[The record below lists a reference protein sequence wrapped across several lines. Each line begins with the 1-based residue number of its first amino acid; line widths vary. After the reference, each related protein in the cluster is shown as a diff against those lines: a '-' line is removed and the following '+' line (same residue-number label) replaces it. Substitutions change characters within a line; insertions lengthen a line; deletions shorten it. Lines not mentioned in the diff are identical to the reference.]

1 MIFSQKPRTNLFD
14 LYTCNDYQMP
24 EYKYKTAVLTLKHE
38 YFIMHD
44 KEIEICES
52 W

>member
-1 MIFSQKPRTNLFD
+1 MISKCQN
-14 LYTCNDYQMP
+14 
-24 EYKYKTAVLTLKHE
+24 KTAVLTLKHE

>member
-1 MIFSQKPRTNLFD
+1 MISKCQNI
-14 LYTCNDYQMP
+14 N
-24 EYKYKTAVLTLKHE
+24 KTAVLTLKHE

>member
-1 MIFSQKPRTNLFD
+1 MIFSQKPRTNFFN
-14 LYTCNDYQMP
+14 LYTC
-24 EYKYKTAVLTLKHE
+24 KTAVLTIKHE